1 MMQRLGRRAGV
12 PRLHA
17 HLLRHTFA
25 TMYLVNGG
33 DVFTLQRILGHTTLV
48 MVNHY
53 LHIASAQVAIRHG
66 TFSPMDNLDVGTEAT
81 RARPVSQRLSEG
93 RRKLALVK

>member
-1 MMQRLGRRAGV
+1 M
-12 PRLHA
+12 HA

-25 TMYLVNGG
+25 TMYLINGG

-53 LHIASAQVAIRHG
+53 LHMASAQVAIRHR
-66 TFSPMDNLDVGTEAT
+66 TFSPMDNLDIGTGVAQG
-81 RARPVSQRLSEG
+81 RPAGQARTGGQ
-93 RRKLALVK
+93 RKLAPGAMTTV